1 MNKSPLNFLITIAL
15 GGILWVITAIF
26 YGGTFSESLML
37 ATATPEQFL
46 GNLRL
51 ALGVA
56 AVIGIA
62 NSLYW
67 YYYGNL
73 DSTVGD
79 LNKAKRFWWI
89 SFVFQIIASVVIL
102 FVLVF
107 VNLKEGILTS
117 DWLIMFGLISLLS
130 WFFFWLCTFLMSPR
144 NVKFI
149 PLFK

>member
-1 MNKSPLNFLITIAL
+1 MNKSPLNFLITIAF
-15 GGILWVITAIF
+15 GGILWVIIAIF

-37 ATATPEQFL
+37 ATATPEQFEA
-46 GNLRL
+46 NLRVG
-51 ALGVA
+51 LGIA
-56 AVIGIA
+56 AILGIA
-62 NSLYW
+62 NCLYW

-79 LNKAKRFWWI
+79 LKKAKRFWWV
-89 SFVFQIIASVVIL
+89 SFILQVIVSVVIL

-107 VNLKEGILTS
+107 INLSQGILTS
-117 DWLIMFGLISLLS
+117 NWLIMFGLISLLS

-144 NVKFI
+144 NVKYI

>member
-15 GGILWVITAIF
+15 GGILWAIIAIF
-26 YGGTFSESLML
+26 YGGNFSESLML

-46 GNLRL
+46 GNLRV

-56 AVIGIA
+56 AIIGIA
-62 NSLYW
+62 NCLYW

-89 SFVFQIIASVVIL
+89 SFVFQIIVSVVIL